1 MRDDRDPFTPT
12 SAIQTNMSPGSDSP
26 PPDRTEAGDALS
38 AYRAKRSADR
48 SPEPVGVVSP
58 VLGRLFVVH
67 KHAARQLHFDLRL
80 EMDGVLR
87 SWAVPR
93 GPSYDMN
100 DKRLAVKVE
109 DHPIEYGDFEG
120 IIPQGNYGAGGVIV
134 WDRGEWVPLEDWRAG
149 LEKGKLLFE
158 LKGYKLHGT
167 WALVK
172 IKKSERDWL
181 LLKERDAWVKSP
193 GDEFPEQSV
202 LSGLTVEEVKAG
214 KHPGTR
220 LRAAVEEAGAARSQV
235 DPRALQPMLA
245 EPADEAFTRE
255 GWLFELKL
263 DGYRLIAAK
272 TRGEALL
279 LTRNG
284 NDYTAVFP
292 EIARAIRALPVDE
305 CILDGEVVVLDAQ
318 GRPSFSRLQQRGRLS
333 APLSIRRAAVELP
346 ATFYAFDLLALE
358 DLDLRALPL
367 TTRKRLLAE
376 AVPAL
381 GPLRALDHI
390 DRQGEAFLARVAA
403 IGLEGII
410 AKRADGPYRAG
421 RSSEW
426 LKIKAEATGDFVVV
440 GFTAPAGSRAHLG
453 ALQLA
458 DHVSGSLVYAGRVGT
473 GFDQD
478 MLVEL
483 AGMLQPIVRRDA
495 PCSGPL
501 VDGVA
506 TDVIPETKTTT
517 WVEPRHVVEV
527 RFREWTPDG
536 LLRHAAFL
544 RLRPD
549 KPVRD
554 CERAMSSRTSD
565 AASPSSRTSE
575 MGVGIYSPEPDAGP
589 ADGTGDQDTPS
600 PRSDRRDDDPESAR
614 PAARKDTARGV
625 AFSNLT
631 KRYWPADGYTKGD
644 MVEYYRAVAE
654 WMLPYLRNRPVV
666 LTRFPDGID
675 GKSFYQKDA
684 PEFVPDW
691 IRVER
696 IWSEETQREI
706 RYFVCDDVEAVLYVA
721 NMGSIPLHIWASRV
735 GTLELPDWCVVD
747 LDPKDAPFSDVIRT
761 AQALHR
767 LCDAVDL
774 PHFVKTTGKTGLHI
788 LIPLGRRCTYAQSRM
803 LGELLARVVLR
814 ELSDIATITRQVTKR
829 GDKVYLDYLQNR
841 HGQTIVAPFSVRPLP
856 GATVSMPLRWDEVNE
871 SLDPRNYTIRN
882 AVERMERLGTD
893 PMLPVLDAKPDL
905 AGVLERLSD
914 ELGRA

>member
-1 MRDDRDPFTPT
+1 MP
-12 SAIQTNMSPGSDSP
+12 SGSDSP
-26 PPDRTEAGDALS
+26 DSTVGQGDALS
-38 AYRAKRSADR
+38 AYRAKRSPDR
-48 SPEPVGVVSP
+48 SPEPAGVVSP

-93 GPSYDMN
+93 GPSYDMD
-100 DKRLAVKVE
+100 DKRLAVRVE

-120 IIPQGNYGAGGVIV
+120 IIPAGNYGAGGVIV
-134 WDRGEWVPLEDWRAG
+134 WDRGEWVPLEDWREG

-158 LKGYKLHGT
+158 LKGYKLHGKWT
-167 WALVK
+167 LVK

-181 LLKERDAWVKSP
+181 LIKERDAYVAKP
-193 GDEFPEQSV
+193 GDQFPEESV

-214 KHPGTR
+214 LHPGTR
-220 LRAAVEEAGAARSQV
+220 LVAAVERTGAERSRV
-235 DPRALQPMLA
+235 DVRTLQPMLA
-245 EPADEAFTRE
+245 EPATDAFTRD

-292 EIARAIRALPVDE
+292 EIARAVAALPIDE

-318 GRPSFSRLQQRGRLS
+318 GRPSFSRLQQRGRLQS
-333 APLSIRRAAVELP
+333 PLDIRRASVELP
-346 ATFYAFDLLALE
+346 ATYYAFDLLAVA
-358 DLDLRALPL
+358 DFDLRGLPL
-367 TTRKRLLAE
+367 VTRKQLLVD
-376 AVPAL
+376 AVPRL
-381 GPLRALDHI
+381 GPVRLLDHI
-390 DRQGEAFLARVAA
+390 ERQGEAFLEQVAA

-410 AKRADGPYRAG
+410 AKRADGPYRRG
-421 RSSEW
+421 RSTDW
-426 LKIKAEATGDFVVV
+426 LKIKAEATGDFVIV
-440 GFTAPAGSRAHLG
+440 GYTAPGGSRAHLG

-458 DHVSGSLVYAGRVGT
+458 DYVDGALVYAGRVGT
-473 GFDQD
+473 GFDQA
-478 MLVEL
+478 MLGEL
-483 AGMLQPIVRRDA
+483 SRMLAPIVRTDPPCGGPIVEGDA
-495 PCSGPL
+495 T
-501 VDGVA
+501 A
-506 TDVIPETKTTT
+506 TIPEIRTTT
-517 WVEPRHVVEV
+517 WVEPLHVVEV

-544 RLRPD
+544 RQRPD
-549 KPVRD
+549 KSARD
-554 CERAMSSRTSD
+554 CVRQQPVGHD
-565 AASPSSRTSE
+565 APPLSSRTSE
-575 MGVGIYSPEPDAGP
+575 ASVGISPPDSVAGHDAEQ
-589 ADGTGDQDTPS
+589 ADPDPPS
-600 PRSDRRDDDPESAR
+600 LRSVARDDSRA
-614 PAARKDTARGV
+614 V
-625 AFSNLT
+625 AFSNL
-631 KRYWPADGYTKGD
+631 KKVYWPADGLTKGD
-644 MVEYYRAVAE
+644 MVEYYRAVAR

-666 LTRFPDGID
+666 LTRFPDGIH

-684 PEFVPDW
+684 PDFAPEW
-691 IRVER
+691 MRVER

-706 RYFVCDDVEAVLYVA
+706 RYFVCDDVESVLYVA

-735 GTLELPDWCVVD
+735 GALEQPDWCVMD

-761 AQALHR
+761 AQVLHR
-767 LCDAVDL
+767 WCDAVAM

-788 LIPLGRRCTYAQSRM
+788 LIPLGKQCTYAQSRM

-814 ELSDIATITRQVTKR
+814 ELGDIATITRQVTRR

-871 SLDPRNYTIRN
+871 SLDPRTYTIRN
-882 AVERMERLGTD
+882 AVERMEALGED
-893 PMLPVLDAKPDL
+893 PVLPVLDLRPDL
-905 AGVLERLSD
+905 NEVLQRLTVA
-914 ELGRA
+914 LQT